1 MTRTKQWMLYFCLV
15 GLMAAVA
22 VAFSGCD
29 SNDDEAP
36 TGDTNA
42 HAGTDAGTDV
52 PSNNGSDT
60 GKPDDNGGDTNSDS
74 GGADCTAPD
83 AAQCGGNWG
92 VFDSASCKCWE
103 IPGSLETFTWDEA
116 MTHCETLTLGGH
128 GDWVLASRYDYQD
141 MLGGCES
148 YVLEGAGGDCQ
159 PCEFNIDCQR
169 IFTSVD
175 VLYWTESATE
185 RNAFYVQPEE
195 GFVWVGG
202 QTNRI
207 SARCVRAVN

>member
-1 MTRTKQWMLYFCLV
+1 MKTKRAQLWMVVLLV
-15 GLMAAVA
+15 GVVA
-22 VAFSGCD
+22 GVCPACSDDGGTGTD
-29 SNDDEAP
+29 DTNDHNSND
-36 TGDTNA
+36 GRDTN
-42 HAGTDAGTDV
+42 
-52 PSNNGSDT
+52 N
-60 GKPDDNGGDTNSDS
+60 DS
-74 GGADCTAPD
+74 GGADCAAPD